1 MRCSCL
7 LLFAAL
13 LNAVAAADE
22 PAVPGAA
29 KLWYDEP
36 ATTWM
41 EALPI
46 GNGRLGAMVFGGT
59 ADERIQFNEDTLW
72 AGGPRDYSHPG
83 AADVLPEIRRL
94 LLEGK
99 QKEAEKLAM
108 EKFMSVP
115 LRQVAYQA
123 FGDLRI
129 ELPGH
134 EQATNYRR
142 ELDLDA
148 AVATVQYDCD
158 GVTYTREA
166 LASYPDQAIA
176 LRIRAGRSGS
186 IDCNVRFTTLQT
198 DSKSIAGGADATVT
212 LSGKVGPYE
221 FPRSGGQTVEGELTF
236 CAKLKAQV
244 LGGQVSAGDG
254 VLQIRKADEVCFYLA
269 AATSYQDYGDI
280 RGNPAA
286 KCDAVLEPLAGKTFD
301 AVRERH
307 CRDHR
312 QLYRRMSFDLG
323 ATEASLW
330 PTNERIARFAEG
342 TDPQLAALYFQ
353 YGRYLL
359 IACSRPGTQPANLQ
373 GLWNDS
379 LSPPWESKYTVNI
392 NTEMNYWPAEVCNLS
407 ECHEAL
413 FDALDEVVESGRR
426 TAKVHYNARGW
437 VLHHNFDLWR
447 GTAPINNSNHG
458 IWPVGGAWL
467 CQHFWWHYQYHL
479 DKAFLRD
486 RAYPILRDASLFFLD
501 TLVKDPRNDKG
512 WLISGPSNSPEQG
525 GLVMGPTMDH
535 QIIRSL
541 FGWTIE
547 ASEILDVDAGLRKQL
562 AEVRSR
568 IAPNQIG
575 SRGQLQEWLEDVDS
589 PENRHRH
596 FSHMWGVFP
605 GDDIDRQA
613 TPDLAAAAL
622 KSIQWRGDGPIGWS
636 RAWQVHLFARL
647 GDPETA
653 HDRLVRLIAR
663 NSAVN
668 LFDRIW
674 ENRPE
679 PFQIEANLGGSS
691 GIAEMLLQSQLGK
704 IRLLPTLPKAWPSGK
719 IRGLR
724 ARGGLEVDLQWQ
736 DGRLTE
742 AVLRADT
749 AGTHQL
755 VAPPGYKLAGPA
767 TVALKPGESYRVHVE
782 PLK

>member
-13 LNAVAAADE
+13 LSAGAAADE
-22 PAVPGAA
+22 PTVPGTA

-41 EALPI
+41 EALPL
-46 GNGRLGAMVFGGT
+46 GNGRLGGMVFGGT

-72 AGGPRDYSHPG
+72 AGGPHDYSHPG

-99 QKEAEKLAM
+99 QREAEKLAM

-123 FGDLRI
+123 FGDLRL

-158 GVTYTREA
+158 GVAYTREA
-166 LASYPDQAIA
+166 LASYPDQVIA

-198 DSKSIAGGADATVT
+198 NSKSIADGAGATVT
-212 LSGKVGPYE
+212 LSGQVSPYE

-236 CAKLKAQV
+236 CAKLKTQV
-244 LGGQVSAGDG
+244 LGGEVSADEG

-280 RGNPAA
+280 SGDPAA
-286 KCDAVLEPLAGKTFD
+286 KCDAVLEPLAGKTFEV
-301 AVRERH
+301 VRERH

-323 ATEASLW
+323 TTEASQL
-330 PTNERIARFAEG
+330 PTDERIARFAEG
-342 TDPQLAALYFQ
+342 NDPQLAALYFQ

-379 LSPPWESKYTVNI
+379 LSPSWESKYTVNI

-407 ECHEAL
+407 ECHKAL

-541 FGWTIE
+541 LGWTIE
-547 ASEILDVDAGLRKQL
+547 ASEILDVDAELRKQL
-562 AEVRSR
+562 AEVRTR

-575 SRGQLQEWLEDVDS
+575 SQGQLQEWLEDVDS
-589 PENRHRH
+589 PENHHRH

-605 GDDIDRQA
+605 GDEIDRQA

-647 GDPETA
+647 GDAETA

-674 ENRPE
+674 EDRPE

-749 AGTHQL
+749 AGTQQL
-755 VAPPGYKLAGPA
+755 VAPPGYKIAGPA
-767 TVALKPGESYRVHVE
+767 TVALKPGESCRVQVA